1 MDNMTVSVLTMQ
13 WMDNARL
20 VCNGSVAGTQHN
32 SIYIIWCYGREGAT
46 KYHDS
51 LYLNPTPPGIS
62 VADI

>member
-1 MDNMTVSVLTMQ
+1 MMDNMTVSVLTMQ
-13 WMDNARL
+13 WMDNPRL
-20 VCNGSVAGTQHN
+20 VCSVVVAGQLC
-32 SIYIIWCYGREGAT
+32 IYIIWCYGREGAT